1 MPYIITAEI
10 LIVNTI
16 IVTMYCYYVVIVLQF
31 ILTGK
36 AVPERGRCFFLP
48 KDCFVI
54 RHGGFLAMIYHS
66 TVLSD
71 TNEE

>member
-16 IVTMYCYYVVIVLQF
+16 IVTMYCYFVVVVLVCLCEQSS
-31 ILTGK
+31 
-36 AVPERGRCFFLP
+36 PERGSCFSLP

-54 RHGGFLAMIYHS
+54 CHSGFLAMTYHS
-66 TVLSD
+66 IVLCD